1 MKYLITGGSGQ
12 VGYDCLREIIS
23 RGKNDDVLIPEH
35 EVLDITNRDC
45 TIAYIKNTKPD
56 VIIHCAAY
64 TNVDAAENDCRAAYD
79 INVNGTQNIKDGA
92 VLVDAKL
99 IYVSTDYVFD
109 GTKDRLYEM
118 TDEAKPINVYGQTKL
133 LGEEI
138 VREYKKHFI
147 VRTSWVFGLHG
158 RGNFVK
164 TMLRLAETHDKLK
177 VVADQI
183 GSPTYSKDLAR
194 LLVDMSESDKYGTYP
209 GNNDGYTS
217 WCEFATYI
225 FKVNGKNTQVEG
237 ISTKDYNAT
246 APRPLNTRLSKK
258 ALDDAGFAHLPHWQ
272 DALVRFSEELRT
284 QDKQKNLRK
293 EK

>member
-45 TIAYIKNTKPD
+45 TIGYIKNTKPD

-92 VLVDAKL
+92 SLVDAKL

-158 RGNFVK
+158 HGNFVK

-177 VVADQI
+177 VVCDQL

-209 GNNDGYTS
+209 GNNDGNTS
-217 WCEFATYI
+217 WCTFAQEI
-225 FKVNGKNTQVEG
+225 FRVFGLNVQVEP
-237 ISTKDYNAT
+237 IFTKDYKTT

-258 ALDDAGFAHLPHWQ
+258 ALDEAGFDHLPHWK
-272 DALVRFSEELRT
+272 DALVRFSEELRM

>member
-1 MKYLITGGSGQ
+1 MKYLITGCSGQ
-12 VGYDCLREIIS
+12 VGYDCFREIVS
-23 RGKNDDVLIPEH
+23 RGNNDEVLAPEH
-35 EVLDITNRDC
+35 EVLDITNRES
-45 TIAYIKNTKPD
+45 TLKYIKDTCPD

-64 TNVDAAENDCRAAYD
+64 TNVDAAENDCHTAYD

-92 VLVDAKL
+92 SLVGAKL

-109 GTKDRLYEM
+109 GTKDGIYEM
-118 TDEAKPINVYGQTKL
+118 CDEAKPINVYGQTKL

-138 VREYKKHFI
+138 VREYSKCFI
-147 VRTSWVFGLHG
+147 VRTSWVFGVSG

-164 TMLRLAETHDKLK
+164 TMLRLAETHDKLR
-177 VVADQI
+177 VVDDQI

-194 LLVDMSESDKYGTYP
+194 LLIDMSTSEKYGIYP

-217 WCEFATYI
+217 WCDFAREI
-225 FKVNGKNTQVEG
+225 FALNGKNVEVEG
-237 ISTKDYNAT
+237 INTKDYNAT

-258 ALDDAGFAHLPHWQ
+258 ALDDAGFKHLPHWH
-272 DALVRFSEELRT
+272 DALIRFSEELKLN
-284 QDKQKNLRK
+284 DKQKNLRK